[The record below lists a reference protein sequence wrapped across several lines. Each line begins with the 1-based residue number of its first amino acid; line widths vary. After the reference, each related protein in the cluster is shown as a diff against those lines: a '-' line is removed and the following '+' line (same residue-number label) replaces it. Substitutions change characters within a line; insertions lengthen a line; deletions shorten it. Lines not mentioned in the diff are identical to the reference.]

1 MSAPENAA
9 QEEGSGNG
17 NGNGNNTITGEQQQQ
32 LPTIS
37 QVYYAPSQIPFQTE
51 IQVKTARKRKPKCR
65 PMRFRCDPFTGI
77 LWPEFWLPRI
87 ISSSSSSTTAAL
99 FSAAFILVPL
109 RVLRNGFLGV
119 LPQHQNQAAFIVS
132 LSEGVFSGLLCQ
144 AMLATDQ
151 DRLLRKVARSPLTV
165 KNSSALMNVFMAM
178 VNSGVNKAGANMISF
193 EVVSSQEV
201 VFDEQLNGLLIKET
215 DWEVVMQRRRVPSV
229 PHGKAIPFE
238 VMVPVKMEQFS
249 LDPPPSSQ

>member
-1 MSAPENAA
+1 MSAPENTA
-9 QEEGSGNG
+9 QEGGNTGSGS
-17 NGNGNNTITGEQQQQ
+17 NNIITGEQQQQ
-32 LPTIS
+32 LRTTS
-37 QVYYAPSQIPFQTE
+37 QAPSQISSQTE
-51 IQVKTARKRKPKCR
+51 IQAKTPRKLKPKCR

-87 ISSSSSSTTAAL
+87 ISSSSSSSTTAAL

-178 VNSGVNKAGANMISF
+178 VNSGVNKAGANMITF

-249 LDPPPSSQ
+249 LDPPSSQ

>member
-1 MSAPENAA
+1 MSAPENTA
-9 QEEGSGNG
+9 QEGGNTGSGS
-17 NGNGNNTITGEQQQQ
+17 NNIITGEQQQQ
-32 LPTIS
+32 LRTTS
-37 QVYYAPSQIPFQTE
+37 QAPSQISSQTE
-51 IQVKTARKRKPKCR
+51 IQAKTPRKLKPKCR

-249 LDPPPSSQ
+249 LVPPPSSQ